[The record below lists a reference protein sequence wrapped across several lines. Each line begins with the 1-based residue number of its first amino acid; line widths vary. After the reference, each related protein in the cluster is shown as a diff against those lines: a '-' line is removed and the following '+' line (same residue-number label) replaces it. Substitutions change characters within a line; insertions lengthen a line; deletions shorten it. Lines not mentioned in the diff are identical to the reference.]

1 MTMRLSIASLA
12 FLCLVPLQ
20 AQNQMTTY
28 YVGFLLRGP
37 NWTKEQTPE
46 VKKIQEGHMAN
57 IRKMA
62 AEGKLIVAGPFT
74 DDGKLRGMYLFR
86 ATSADEAKALAEADP
101 AVKAGRFVVEIH
113 PWLAAKGI
121 QVERGEPNEKAK

>member
-1 MTMRLSIASLA
+1 MTRKLSIALFA
-12 FLCLVPLQ
+12 FLCLFPLQ

-46 VKKIQEGHMAN
+46 VQKIQEGHMAN

-62 AEGKLIVAGPFT
+62 AEGKLIVAGPFR
-74 DDGKLRGMYLFR
+74 DDGNLRGMYLFR
-86 ATSADEAKALAEADP
+86 VASAAEAQALAEADP
-101 AVKAGRFVVEIH
+101 AVKAGRLVVEIH
-113 PWLAAKGI
+113 PWMAAKGI
-121 QVERGEPNEKAK
+121 QVDPKSAADNTK